1 MECKKL
7 QTSFPIDL
15 RSFSE
20 DQETNYGP
28 KTEIHTQILIPKLP
42 INKLLR
48 SELKEEDHA
57 NTLLDLTMRHNEN

>member
-28 KTEIHTQILIPKLP
+28 KTEIHTQRLIPKLP
-42 INKLLR
+42 INKLFR
-48 SELKEEDHA
+48 SGLKKVDLA
-57 NTLLDLTMRHNEN
+57 NTLPGLTMRQNEN